1 MAITDFDYIIIGAG
15 SAGCVLANRLTEDAD
30 TRVLVLEYGG
40 SDRSVVIQMPSAFSI
55 PMNTTKYNW
64 RYESEPE
71 PYLNG
76 RRIHC
81 PRGKVLGGS
90 SSINGLVYIRGH
102 AFDFDEW
109 ESLGAEGWGYRNCL
123 PYFKRAESCDAGG
136 DEYRGGSGPLHTT
149 SGNNMKNPLYGA

>member
-81 PRGKVLGGS
+81 PRGKVLGARRRS
-90 SSINGLVYIRGH
+90 T
-102 AFDFDEW
+102 
-109 ESLGAEGWGYRNCL
+109 GWCISVAMPSTL
-123 PYFKRAESCDAGG
+123 
-136 DEYRGGSGPLHTT
+136 T
-149 SGNNMKNPLYGA
+149 SGNPSGPKAGVTAIACRTSNGLRAAMRGVTSTAVAAVRCIPPVATI